1 MASLT
6 SLVIVLFKGLTSAM
20 AVKAKEVFL
29 LVWKSQTYFGQLQ
42 VCVWIVCYLAT
53 LIGMEILHSR
63 DNNLVCNVTETEQLR
78 VKCPENPTLRIQS
91 SFTRIYG
98 GGSFAIWFLYTVYI
112 VPRLWRFLRRKD
124 TTPLCGLYAA
134 YCLQLFAKLLFN
146 AVMLFI
152 YIFYAHHWFPV
163 SLHCSLDNTADP
175 NLNVTGT
182 VVCTDKLRVQK
193 SVMQTT
199 LLLVVAV
206 LTLFS
211 VVEFVCILCLVRSR
225 SRTVFIGDEDQQ
237 IEHLDNGCWCE
248 LVMPTDRHFSL
259 FRFHL
264 SEVRQEPE
272 PCEPVNPLQKYLCD
286 MKSVYLEKTE
296 KIDQSYLNNTKALE
310 LDSIFIRPLI
320 SEAGRPKSI
329 VTNASVQKKPE
340 DCDERSNILIT
351 GKAGMGKTIIAK
363 KIVRE
368 WAKGES
374 SLSTTTKFVLWLD
387 FNALEDETRTVSLEE
402 LICNQFPLDFPE
414 DLLDFVKGNANAI
427 LIVVDNVCESHFEY
441 QEANFANTFEERMP
455 FSTLLKKLVTGEIL
469 KGATVLTLSRSTHSN
484 SLDLLSFRS
493 RANIVGFSPQEIKEY
508 VNKYFANDG
517 CAKDEM
523 LMLVESL
530 TDNTLSVCCVPL
542 HCFFMC
548 SFMKWFQTSH
558 NVSLLGA
565 QESIPET
572 ITELYAGI
580 VQMLSRSQR
589 APSTPPSSMETHP
602 FTLHSS
608 QENSTDTSSSWNETF
623 STDNQVPNHF
633 ASRYTELKPLSRPH
647 CAPLRLLVGIP
658 TEVCFLA
665 MRSIDKE
672 KATFTTEELRSVLSN
687 EEISAYFKP
696 ILLSKK
702 CEETYFIFRFDYLQE
717 FLAAYFIVS
726 DPTLKRF
733 ESLVEQ
739 VRDNN
744 AYKQEQVLQF
754 ACGLLMNES
763 QASDKKKK
771 EAIHLVTQ
779 LDSVSQSG
787 ERRQKELKLVMMKCV
802 AEVKHGKLSRE
813 VATRI
818 IPFVEFPSCD
828 VGVAECSALAIVLG
842 TSPFASI
849 RSLDLSDNS
858 IGVMGTRQLT
868 QKLLLPGKGPT
879 EELNVKG
886 NMLGDEGLEELT
898 DALKRKE
905 CRLKILNVADN
916 RITSAGVSKLAL
928 AIESNTCLEELNL
941 SCNGIC
947 SQGVEQLSTV
957 LRKENSKISKLNLSC
972 NNLGDDG
979 VACLAS
985 VRTKALN
992 LAWNDIGIRGVQ
1004 SLISIFQSLENL
1016 EELDLSGNI
1025 IEAVGLEALLPCLM
1039 APGCMIKC
1047 LELNYCKL
1055 EDKGVNHCVKV
1066 LTFSQNQITRLGIA
1080 GNSITNDGVEKIAK
1094 ALSSPECKVK
1104 SLNLSCNVIGDEGVE
1119 SLSLSMSSP
1128 NCTLQELD
1136 FSQNEIHSQ
1145 GCKYLATAL
1154 RKHNCLEKLNL
1165 KGNQISDEGAAQL
1178 VSALRIHNCKL
1189 HTLILDANG
1198 IGDEGI
1204 ASLPHAFSSPHCKLG
1219 HLDLGRNLISH
1230 NSLATLKEAMNSP
1243 FCQLEKLVLGDSD
1256 LSESFEAKQS
1266 TMAKKLT

>member
-1 MASLT
+1 
-6 SLVIVLFKGLTSAM
+6 M

-29 LVWKSQTYFGQLQ
+29 LMWKSQTYFGQLQ
-42 VCVWIVCYLAT
+42 VCVWMVSYLAA

-63 DNNLVCNVTETEQLR
+63 DNNLICNFTETEQLR
-78 VKCPENPTLRIQS
+78 VKCAENPTLRIQS
-91 SFTRIYG
+91 SFTRVYG

-112 VPRLWRFLRRKD
+112 VPRLWRFRRRKV

-134 YCLQLFAKLLFN
+134 YCLQLFVKLLFN

-163 SLHCSLDNTADP
+163 RLHCSLENTTDP

-182 VVCTDKLRVQK
+182 VACTDKLRVKK

-225 SRTVFIGDEDQQ
+225 NRTVFIGDEDQQ

-248 LVMPTDRHFSL
+248 LVMPTDKHFSL
-259 FRFHL
+259 FRLHL
-264 SEVRQEPE
+264 SEVRQESE

-286 MKSVYLEKTE
+286 IKSVYLEKTE
-296 KIDQSYLNNTKALE
+296 KIDQCYLNNTKALE
-310 LDSIFIRPLI
+310 LDSIFIRPVV
-320 SEAGRPKSI
+320 SEVGRPKSI
-329 VTNASVQKKPE
+329 VRNASVQKNSKPE
-340 DCDERSNILIT
+340 DCDERPNILIT

-363 KIVRE
+363 KIVRG

-374 SLSTTTKFVLWLD
+374 SLSSTIKFVLWLD
-387 FNALEDETRTVSLEE
+387 FEALEDATRTVSLEE

-414 DLLDFVKGNANAI
+414 DLLDFVKGNPNAI
-427 LIVVDNVCESHFEY
+427 LIVADNVCESHSEY

-469 KGATVLTLSRSTHSN
+469 KGATVLTLSRLTHSN
-484 SLDLLSFRS
+484 PLDLFSFRS
-493 RANIVGFSPQEIKEY
+493 RTNIVGFSPQEIKEY
-508 VNKYFANDG
+508 VNKYFANDRS
-517 CAKDEM
+517 AKDE
-523 LMLVESL
+523 LATSMLVESL

-558 NVSLLGA
+558 NASVLGV

-589 APSTPPSSMETHP
+589 APSTPPNSMETHP
-602 FTLHSS
+602 LALHSS
-608 QENSTDTSSSWNETF
+608 QENSTDTSSSSKETF
-623 STDNQVPNHF
+623 STDNQVPNHS
-633 ASRYTELKPLSRPH
+633 AWRYTELKPLSSPY
-647 CAPLRLLVGIP
+647 CLPLRLLVGIP
-658 TEVCFLA
+658 TEVCLLA

-672 KATFTTEELRSVLSN
+672 KATFTTEELRSILSD
-687 EEISAYFKP
+687 EEISTYFKP
-696 ILLSKK
+696 ILLPKK

-754 ACGLLMNES
+754 ACGLLFNES
-763 QASDKKKK
+763 PASDKKKK

-779 LDSVSQSG
+779 LDSVSQSS
-787 ERRQKELKLVMMKCV
+787 ERRQKELQLVMMKCV
-802 AEVKHGKLSRE
+802 AEVKHSKLLRE
-813 VATRI
+813 VATKM
-818 IPFVEFPSCD
+818 IPFVEFSCCD
-828 VGVAECSALAIVLG
+828 IGVAECSALAIVLG

-849 RSLDLSDNS
+849 RRLDLSDNK
-858 IGVMGTRQLT
+858 IGVIGTRQLT

-898 DALKRKE
+898 EALKKME

-916 RITSAGVSKLAL
+916 DITSAGVSKLTL
-928 AIESNTCLEELNL
+928 AIESNAVLEELNL
-941 SCNGIC
+941 SCNEIC
-947 SQGVEQLSTV
+947 SQGVKQLSAV
-957 LRKENSKISKLNLSC
+957 LRKENSKISKLNLSW
-972 NNLGDDG
+972 NDLGDDG

-985 VRTKALN
+985 VRQKALN
-992 LAWNDIGIRGVQ
+992 LAWNNIGIRGVR
-1004 SLISIFQSLENL
+1004 SLISIFQSLKNL

-1039 APGCMIKC
+1039 VPGCMIKC
-1047 LELNYCKL
+1047 LELNHCKL
-1055 EDKGVNHCVKV
+1055 EDKGVNHCIEI

-1094 ALSSPECKVK
+1094 ALNSPECKVK

-1119 SLSLSMSSP
+1119 SLSLSMCSP

-1136 FSQNEIHSQ
+1136 FSQNEINSQ
-1145 GCKYLATAL
+1145 GCKYLATAI

-1165 KGNQISDEGAAQL
+1165 KGNQIGDEGASQL

-1189 HTLILDANG
+1189 HTLILDTND

-1204 ASLPHAFSSPHCKLG
+1204 TGLPHAFSSPHCKLG
-1219 HLDLGRNLISH
+1219 HLNLGGNQISH

-1243 FCQLEKLVLGDSD
+1243 FCQLEKLVLRDSD
-1256 LSESFEAKQS
+1256 LSESFEAKQAN
-1266 TMAKKLT
+1266 MAKKLT